1 MKKSLSGI
9 IVVIAALLPGCCDE
23 DEYIYIPEENK
34 ILYELHDTL
43 VYKSNEGEL
52 DTFFV
57 SDTLQWFNEALNYDY
72 CGTATYREGF
82 AFEFEVYPVNSD
94 KEFYIQYFV
103 NEVAMKWY
111 SSHFGTMLSNTPEM
125 DSLVIDDKTYY
136 GIYREE
142 SSEDTATVQ
151 TIYFHRKYGIVKYE
165 DIRDKSWFLFKI
177 LKNNEQ

>member
-23 DEYIYIPEENK
+23 DEYIYIPEGNK

-57 SDTLQWFNEALNYDY
+57 SDTSQWFDEALNYDY
-72 CGTATYREGF
+72 CGTATYRENF
-82 AFEFEVYPVNSD
+82 RYIFSSLSDNSN
-94 KEFYIQYFV
+94 EYFDIRYFI
-103 NEVAMKWY
+103 NEVDMRWY
-111 SSHFGTMLSNTPEM
+111 SSHFGMMLSNTPEM

-165 DIRDKSWFLFKI
+165 DIHDKSWFLFKI